1 MVRYLGGARYLCY
14 SYSDRL
20 RDQGYYCIPELG
32 VQLGHMERPVATSGP
47 QPNKDLQHHP
57 LSSCRSIRWIRS
69 RNQTRDRI
77 ATVCVLTIDYNLNNL
92 NVLEPL
98 FGGEGGEFSFS
109 VGDSIMITELIGV
122 EVLRIHICFRHSF
135 GYRASASSPL
145 LFPPSAQGQPG
156 IGFPVRDDKRFI
168 TAH

>member
-1 MVRYLGGARYLCY
+1 M
-14 SYSDRL
+14 
-20 RDQGYYCIPELG
+20 
-32 VQLGHMERPVATSGP
+32 M
-47 QPNKDLQHHP
+47 
-57 LSSCRSIRWIRS
+57 
-69 RNQTRDRI
+69 
-77 ATVCVLTIDYNLNNL
+77 IDYNLNNL

-145 LFPPSAQGQPG
+145 LFPPSAGSTWNWVSSEGQK
-156 IGFPVRDDKRFI
+156 IHHRSLD
-168 TAH
+168 

>member
-20 RDQGYYCIPELG
+20 RDQGYYCNPELG
-32 VQLGHMERPVATSGP
+32 VQLGHVERPVATSGP

-92 NVLEPL
+92 NVLELL

-122 EVLRIHICFRHSF
+122 LSLRFSATIFAFGIRSAIGLLQVPRCSF
-135 GYRASASSPL
+135 HQAHRVNL
-145 LFPPSAQGQPG
+145 EL
-156 IGFPVRDDKRFI
+156 GFQ
-168 TAH
+168 